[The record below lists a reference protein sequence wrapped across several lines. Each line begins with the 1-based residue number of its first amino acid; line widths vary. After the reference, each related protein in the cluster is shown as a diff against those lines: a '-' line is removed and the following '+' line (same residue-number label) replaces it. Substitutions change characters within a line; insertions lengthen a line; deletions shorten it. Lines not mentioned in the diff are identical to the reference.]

1 VSARASERGERAQ
14 VSVRVVDAVRVWFTE
29 VRAPMRQS
37 PNTTDAYRNDLRS
50 LLLVIARQ
58 LETTTDVLTV
68 TDIAPLSVMRRAFG
82 EWTENGPNGQPRAK
96 RSIKRAHSTWTVFFE
111 YLVSEELVPGSPMP
125 GVGKPKKVERQPKPF
140 KAAAAARIV
149 TAVQDGAAERRDPW
163 PELDRAIVLTDMI
176 TGARSAELLDANI
189 ADVNRTP
196 RSEGIRITGKG
207 GYERTAPIE
216 PVLLDVLAAY
226 LDTRRAR
233 FPELARK
240 RAAEG
245 ASAWDWWPPDAPLF
259 VDRTGER
266 MRRGA
271 LKYLI
276 GLVYRAAG
284 VEAERASGALTHAL
298 RHTAATRAAENGAT
312 VIELMQLF
320 GWQSLSTPQN
330 YIEATGREV
339 RAAARTSPVYAQ
351 LAGEVAQVD

>member
-1 VSARASERGERAQ
+1 MSAQPEARARDDVRAL
-14 VSVRVVDAVRVWFTE
+14 DAVHVWFTE

-37 PNTTDAYRNDLRS
+37 ANTTDAYRNDLRS

-58 LETTTDVLTV
+58 QDTTVDALTV
-68 TDIAPLSVMRRAFG
+68 RDIAPLPVMRRAFG
-82 EWTENGPNGQPRAK
+82 EWAENGPRGEPRAK
-96 RSIKRAHSTWTVFFE
+96 RSIRRAHSTWTVFFN

-125 GVGKPKKVERQPKPF
+125 GVGHPKSVARQPKPF
-140 KAAAAARIV
+140 KAAAAAQIV
-149 TAVQDGAAERRDPW
+149 RAVQDGATERQDPW
-163 PELDRAIVLTDMI
+163 PEQERALVLVDMI
-176 TGARSAELLDANI
+176 TGARSAELLSANI

-196 RSEGIRITGKG
+196 GSEGIRITGKG
-207 GYERTAPIE
+207 EYERTAPIE

-240 RAAEG
+240 RVPDG

-259 VDRTGER
+259 VGRNGER
-266 MRRGA
+266 LGRGA
-271 LKYLI
+271 LKYMI
-276 GLVYRAAG
+276 TLVYRAAG

-320 GWQSLSTPQN
+320 GWQSLGTPQN

-339 RAAARTSPVYAQ
+339 RAAARTSPVYGL
-351 LAGEVAQVD
+351 LAEVDPVD